1 MYYAMSYDPI
11 APLQIRFESQRL
23 DLESKIKSQ
32 VELFREHYRS
42 IIDPIAKIDEKVVV
56 ASKESIFKLDPK
68 LSTKDI
74 AKAYESIC
82 SGGQVYN
89 AERGFEWAPAP
100 IVSFKNKQFN
110 FLFLKSSDYSSYSK
124 GLEILR
130 DQIRSKLLNNKV
142 PNNKIGDYAEAAAAL
157 EILCEEWSYAGFN
170 PHFKVNSSHPASDWQ
185 HAMARSPNDPKY
197 ITTQLLRSQADLAA
211 LPFQQHEAETQ
222 EAIDD
227 NKKRLTSDATHHTNK
242 VKQGRGSGRTTGR
255 E

>member
-1 MYYAMSYDPI
+1 MSDDPI
-11 APLQIRFESQRL
+11 DPLQHRFESQRR

-42 IIDPIAKIDEKVVV
+42 TIDPIAKIDEKAVV
-56 ASKESIFKLDPK
+56 ASNESFLGLDTK

-82 SGGQVYN
+82 SGEPVYK
-89 AERGFEWAPAP
+89 AKRGFDWAPAP
-100 IVSFKNKQFN
+100 IVSFKNTKFN
-110 FLFLKSSDYSSYSK
+110 FLFLKGSGYSSFSK

-130 DQIRSKLLNNKV
+130 DKIKSKLLNHKA
-142 PNNKIGDYAEAAAAL
+142 PKNKIGDYAEAAAAL
-157 EILCEEWSYAGFN
+157 EMLCEEWSYAGLN

-185 HAMARSPNDPKY
+185 DAMARSPDDPKY

-227 NKKRLTSDATHHTNK
+227 NKERLQSDATHHTNK
-242 VKQGRGSGRTTGR
+242 VKQGRGNGRTTGR